1 LFASEILYEESVH
14 AESNATP
21 SIELVIVAA
30 ARFVLLFIFIF
41 GLSLD
46 SQLGFLILSVL
57 VILVLFLI
65 LLFNK
70 LLELLKTILFLAI
83 SISDFKLFI
92 KFLRSLLIF
101 VSKVRFLDVLLV
113 DPIPY
118 GHPLTPG
125 AQVWLIGLPSKI

>member
-57 VILVLFLI
+57 Y
-65 LLFNK
+65 
-70 LLELLKTILFLAI
+70 
-83 SISDFKLFI
+83 SDTCI
-92 KFLRSLLIF
+92 IF
-101 VSKVRFLDVLLV
+101 DIIV
-113 DPIPY
+113 
-118 GHPLTPG
+118 
-125 AQVWLIGLPSKI
+125 